1 MATTKVADVIVPS
14 VFQPYVINRTMEL
27 SELVSS
33 GIIANDPAFD
43 EKANGGGQTVNMP
56 FWNDLTGADEV
67 LSDSAGLTPGKIT
80 ASSDVA
86 VICNRGRAWG
96 ANDLAKWLAGDDPMA
111 AIGTLVGAYWAR
123 RLQAQTLSILKGIFA
138 IASMAGN
145 LHDIANANVT
155 TNGAVLMD
163 GNVMID
169 ALGKLGD
176 AAGGLTAM
184 IVHSTVEQGMR
195 KKDLIDDIPDS
206 EGKTKIA
213 TYQGRRVIVDDGM
226 PKAAVTG
233 GYKYTSYLFG
243 AGALALG
250 NATLDANEAVET
262 DRDSLAGE
270 DYLVNRKR
278 FILHPRGVKWLGAA
292 MTGTSPSNTELED
305 STNWLRVFEQKQVR
319 IVAVTTNG

>member
-33 GIIANDPAFD
+33 GIIANDSVFD

-56 FWNDLTGADEV
+56 FWNDLTGDDEV

-80 ASSDVA
+80 TSSDVA
-86 VICNRGRAWG
+86 VILNRGRAWG

-123 RLQAQTLSILKGIFA
+123 MLQKRVLAILKGIFT

-145 LHDIANANVT
+145 LHDVAVANVT
-155 TNGAVLMD
+155 TTTPVLMD

-184 IVHSTVEQGMR
+184 IVHSAVEQGMR

-206 EGKTKIA
+206 EGKGKIA
-213 TYQGRRVIVDDGM
+213 TYQGRRVIIDDGM

-233 GYKYTSYLFG
+233 GFKYTSYLFG
-243 AGALALG
+243 AGAFALG

-270 DYLVNRKR
+270 DYLVNRNR
-278 FILHPRGVKWLGAA
+278 TILHPRGVKWLGASMA
-292 MTGTSPSNTELED
+292 GTSPTNAELE
-305 STNWLRVFEQKQVR
+305 TTANWLRVFEAKQVR

>member
-27 SELVSS
+27 SELVTS
-33 GIIANDPAFD
+33 GIVVNDPVFD

-56 FWNDLTGADEV
+56 FWNDLTGDDEV
-67 LSDSAGLTPGKIT
+67 LSDAAGLTPGKIT

-86 VICNRGRAWG
+86 VIMNRGRAWG

-123 RLQAQTLSILKGIFA
+123 MLQKTVLAVLKGIFT

-145 LHDIANANVT
+145 LHDVANANVT
-155 TNGAVLMD
+155 TSGALLMD

-176 AAGGLTAM
+176 AAGGLSAM
-184 IVHSTVEQGMR
+184 IVHSAVEQGMR

-233 GYKYTSYLFG
+233 GFKYTSYLFG
-243 AGALALG
+243 AGAFALG

-270 DYLVNRKR
+270 DYLVNRLR
-278 FILHPRGVKWLGAA
+278 RILHPRGVKWLGATMA
-292 MTGTSPSNTELED
+292 GTSPTNAEFET
-305 STNWLRVFEQKQVR
+305 TNNWLRVFEAKQVR